1 MAPNDRFGGIFNHNE
16 DPARANGKVFRAV
29 VAYDLNR
36 LVSSVRGGR
45 QEEHAAQ
52 ADQTPMLYLRGDAD
66 GRGIEDYVAGIEAI
80 GAEALT
86 GKVISGAGEFM
97 PLERPEAFV
106 QVVRD
111 FAKSAVSARA
121 KAA

>member
-1 MAPNDRFGGIFNHNE
+1 MTDLGIFNHNE

-45 QEEHAAQ
+45 QEENAAQ

-86 GKVISGAGEFM
+86 GKVISGAGEFIA
-97 PLERPEAFV
+97 PRKTGGIRAGRARLCEERCV
-106 QVVRD
+106 G
-111 FAKSAVSARA
+111 
-121 KAA
+121 

>member
-1 MAPNDRFGGIFNHNE
+1 
-16 DPARANGKVFRAV
+16 
-29 VAYDLNR
+29 
-36 LVSSVRGGR
+36 
-45 QEEHAAQ
+45 
-52 ADQTPMLYLRGDAD
+52 MLYLRGDAD

-86 GKVISGAGEFM
+86 GKVISGAGKFM
-97 PLERPEAFV
+97 LLERPQAFV
-106 QVVRD
+106 QAVRD